1 MNISLLN
8 AERSVPRY
16 TSYPT
21 APHFTPEIGPDRY
34 ASWLAALPSHAT
46 LSLYLHV
53 PYCTAIC
60 NYCGCHTRAVRRQD
74 PLERYAGRLLRE
86 IELVG
91 EATGARRVT
100 HLHWGGGTPSIL
112 GEGQIRR
119 IVDRLAAIF
128 DLLELREH
136 AFELDPRYVSVAL
149 AKALADSGVNRAS
162 LGAQDFSSH
171 VQQAIGRIQPFDSVA
186 AAVATLRDA
195 GIERINLD
203 LMYGLPFQSVE
214 DVRRNAELAASLHPQ
229 RVAIFGYAHV
239 PWLKANQRL
248 IDQAALPGASERI
261 AQAQAAADILLQ
273 HGYVPIGL
281 DHFARP
287 NDDLAVAMRAGRL
300 QRNFQGYTTDAAD
313 ALIGLGASAI
323 GRLPQGF
330 LQNLP
335 DIAGY
340 SRMLDA
346 GGFATA
352 KGLALSPDDRL
363 RGQIIER
370 LMCDMSV
377 DLDAINAPDS
387 AQEVD
392 LSPEL
397 NSLLPLARDGIV
409 RIAGRK
415 VTMTEQGRPFVRLV
429 AAAFDAY
436 LASSRA
442 RHSIAV

>member
-21 APHFTPEIGPDRY
+21 APHFMPEIGPDRY

-60 NYCGCHTRAVRRQD
+60 NYCGCHTKAVRRQD
-74 PLERYAGRLLRE
+74 PIERYAARLLRE

-91 EATGARRVT
+91 EATSARRVT

-112 GEGQIRR
+112 GESQIRR
-119 IVDRLAAIF
+119 IVARLAEIF
-128 DLLELREH
+128 DLSSLREH
-136 AFELDPRYVSVAL
+136 AFELDPRYVSAPL
-149 AKALADSGVNRAS
+149 ARTLADSGVNRAS
-162 LGAQDFSSH
+162 LGAQDFSPR
-171 VQQAIGRIQPFDSVA
+171 VQQAIGRIQPFDAVA
-186 AAVATLRDA
+186 TAVATLRNA

-239 PWLKANQRL
+239 PWMKTNQRL
-248 IDQAALPGASERI
+248 IDQAALPGAAERI
-261 AQAQAAADILLQ
+261 AQAQAAADILVQ
-273 HGYVPIGL
+273 QGYVSIGL
-281 DHFARP
+281 DHFAKP
-287 NDDLAVAMRAGRL
+287 NDALAVAMRAGRL

-330 LQNLP
+330 VQNSP

-346 GGFATA
+346 GGFTTA
-352 KGLALSPDDRL
+352 KGLAVSPDDRM
-363 RGQIIER
+363 RAQIIER

-377 DLDAINAPDS
+377 DLGTVNEPNSMLAADFSSELDS
-387 AQEVD
+387 
-392 LSPEL
+392 LI
-397 NSLLPLARDGIV
+397 PLAQDGIV
-409 RIAGRK
+409 RIEGRR

>member
-1 MNISLLN
+1 MNIGHFN

-21 APHFTPEIGPDRY
+21 APHFTPAIGPDRY
-34 ASWLAALPSHAT
+34 VSWLADLPSHAT

-60 NYCGCHTRAVRRQD
+60 NYCGCHTKAVRRKE
-74 PLERYAGRLLRE
+74 PLDRYAGRLLRE
-86 IELVG
+86 IGMVG
-91 EATGARRVT
+91 QATSARRVV

-112 GEGQIRR
+112 GEGQIGR
-119 IVDRLAAIF
+119 IADRIAEIF
-128 DLLELREH
+128 DLSELREH
-136 AFELDPRYVSVAL
+136 AFELDPRHVTASL
-149 AKALADSGVNRAS
+149 AKALAANGVDRAS
-162 LGAQDFSSH
+162 LGAQDFSPR

-214 DVRRNAELAASLHPQ
+214 DIRRNAALAASLHPQ

-248 IDQAALPGASERI
+248 IDQGALPGASERI
-261 AQAQAAADILLQ
+261 AQAQAAADTLVQ

-281 DHFARP
+281 DHFAKP

-300 QRNFQGYTTDAAD
+300 QRNFQGYTTDTAD

-330 LQNLP
+330 AQNAP
-335 DIAGY
+335 DMAAY

-352 KGLALSPDDRL
+352 KGLALSPDDRM

-377 DLDAINAPDS
+377 DLGAIDLPDS
-387 AQEVD
+387 MHAVD
-392 LSPEL
+392 FSSEL
-397 NSLLPLARDGIV
+397 DSLVPLARDGIV
-409 RIAGRK
+409 QIAGRR

-429 AAAFDAY
+429 AAAFDGY

>member
-1 MNISLLN
+1 MNINFLN

-34 ASWLAALPSHAT
+34 SSWLAALPSQAT

-60 NYCGCHTRAVRRQD
+60 NYCGCHTKAVRRQD
-74 PLERYAGRLLRE
+74 PIERYAARMLRE

-91 EATGARRVT
+91 EATSARRVT

-112 GEGQIRR
+112 GESQIRR
-119 IVDRLAAIF
+119 IVARLAEIF
-128 DLLELREH
+128 DLSSLREH
-136 AFELDPRYVSVAL
+136 AFELDPRYVTAPL
-149 AKALADSGVNRAS
+149 AKALAESGVNRAS
-162 LGAQDFSSH
+162 LGAQDFSPR
-171 VQQAIGRIQPFDSVA
+171 VQQAIGRIQPFDAVA
-186 AAVATLRDA
+186 TAVATLRDA

-214 DVRRNAELAASLHPQ
+214 NIRRNAELAASLRPQ

-239 PWLKANQRL
+239 PWMKTNQRL
-248 IDQAALPGASERI
+248 IDQSALPGAAERI
-261 AQAQAAADILLQ
+261 AQAQAAADILVQ
-273 HGYVPIGL
+273 HGYVSIGL
-281 DHFARP
+281 DHFAKP
-287 NDDLAVAMRAGRL
+287 NDDLAGAMRAGRL

-330 LQNLP
+330 VQNLP
-335 DIAGY
+335 DVAGY

-352 KGLALSPDDRL
+352 KGLALSPDDRM
-363 RGQIIER
+363 RAQIIER

-377 DLDAINAPDS
+377 DLGTVNEPHSTQAADFSSEFDS
-387 AQEVD
+387 
-392 LSPEL
+392 LI
-397 NSLLPLARDGIV
+397 PLAQDGIV
-409 RIAGRK
+409 RIEGCR
-415 VTMTEQGRPFVRLV
+415 VTMTELGRPFVRLV